1 MRLFENRDYR
11 RLFSAQII
19 ALFGT
24 GLATVALGLLA
35 YDLAGPS
42 AGAVLGTALTIKMVM
57 YVVIAP
63 IAAAY
68 VDRLPRRTLLTLLDA
83 VRAVVV
89 LALPFVTEV
98 WHIYLLVGLLQAA
111 SAAFTPT
118 FQAVIPDIVTEE
130 SAYVRALSASQ
141 VASTMESLLS
151 PVLAAVALAFLSF
164 DRLFLGT
171 SAGFLLSALL
181 VLSTRIPEAR
191 PSTHTRVWDRA
202 TAGIRTF
209 LRTPRLRGIMALNL
223 AVAAAGSIVVVN
235 TVNYV
240 RDELGGPQSA
250 VAWMLATSGGGTLLA
265 ALALP
270 RVLDRVATRTV
281 MVTGA
286 GVLVGGTVAAVTLAR
301 LTTWAGTAIVW
312 ALIGIGMALV
322 ITPTGKV
329 LRASV
334 EPNAIPGTFAAQFS
348 LSHLAWLITY
358 PIAGWL
364 GTNVGFAAA
373 WSALAALAGAGAIGA
388 LLLWP
393 RHDGRGATT
402 GARGTHPGRAPGGPV
417 HPVQG
422 RSNAPAGRCRAGRV
436 VEPSNPRQTCP
447 IHPDRS
453 SQYPWGILLT
463 RSEIPPSRIGDSD
476 ANPVRSSQPR
486 RWTALV
492 LIALAQFTVIMDTP
506 HHWRGPPQDAGGPGL
521 LPRRPVLGLQR
532 LRRRLR
538 RASPARRAALRPV
551 RRQADL
557 RRPGL
562 DRDGRGIPHRRPR
575 LRGLGRTDRA
585 RPAGR
590 RRRADRPV
598 RPDTPDDA
606 LRRPPQG
613 ADQGAGPVRRR
624 GPGRR
629 RRRLPRRCDHRVRQ
643 LALGVLHQHSDRPGR
658 AGLHPGGHALS
669 PVRRGSVD
677 FGGAA
682 TVTVGLATAV
692 YAIVRAPETG
702 WGSAETW
709 LVLLAGLALIGAF
722 VAIQSKRREPLM
734 RLGIWKSPNLA
745 GANIAQLLM
754 AAA

>member
-1 MRLFENRDYR
+1 MRLFANRDYR
-11 RLFSAQII
+11 RLFGAQII

-35 YDLAGPS
+35 YELAGPS

-83 VRAVVV
+83 VRGVVV

-191 PSTHTRVWDRA
+191 PSAHTRVGDRA

-240 RDELGGPQSA
+240 RDELGGSQSA
-250 VAWMLATSGGGTLLA
+250 VAWMLAASGGGTLLA

-270 RVLDRVATRTV
+270 RVLDRVAARTV

-286 GVLVGGTVAAVTLAR
+286 GVLVGGTAAAVTLVAAG

-334 EPNAIPGTFAAQFS
+334 EPNAIPGAFAAQFS

-364 GTNVGFAAA
+364 GTHVGFTAA
-373 WSALAALAGAGAIGA
+373 WSALAALAGAGTIGA
-388 LLLWP
+388 LLL
-393 RHDGRGATT
+393 
-402 GARGTHPGRAPGGPV
+402 
-417 HPVQG
+417 
-422 RSNAPAGRCRAGRV
+422 
-436 VEPSNPRQTCP
+436 
-447 IHPDRS
+447 
-453 SQYPWGILLT
+453 
-463 RSEIPPSRIGDSD
+463 
-476 ANPVRSSQPR
+476 
-486 RWTALV
+486 
-492 LIALAQFTVIMDTP
+492 
-506 HHWRGPPQDAGGPGL
+506 
-521 LPRRPVLGLQR
+521 
-532 LRRRLR
+532 
-538 RASPARRAALRPV
+538 
-551 RRQADL
+551 
-557 RRPGL
+557 
-562 DRDGRGIPHRRPR
+562 
-575 LRGLGRTDRA
+575 
-585 RPAGR
+585 
-590 RRRADRPV
+590 
-598 RPDTPDDA
+598 
-606 LRRPPQG
+606 
-613 ADQGAGPVRRR
+613 
-624 GPGRR
+624 
-629 RRRLPRRCDHRVRQ
+629 
-643 LALGVLHQHSDRPGR
+643 
-658 AGLHPGGHALS
+658 
-669 PVRRGSVD
+669 
-677 FGGAA
+677 
-682 TVTVGLATAV
+682 
-692 YAIVRAPETG
+692 
-702 WGSAETW
+702 
-709 LVLLAGLALIGAF
+709 
-722 VAIQSKRREPLM
+722 
-734 RLGIWKSPNLA
+734 
-745 GANIAQLLM
+745 
-754 AAA
+754 